1 MARKPKEIAIEA
13 YDQEVEKAMEAV
25 AKSKQRYED
34 DCAKLKDAL
43 DKRDAARSRK
53 LLDAIAK
60 SSRTYDEIL
69 KFIIGDSE
77 ED

>member
-1 MARKPKEIAIEA
+1 MARKPKELDIEV
-13 YDQEVEKAMEAV
+13 YDQEVAKAMEAV
-25 AKSKQRYED
+25 ERSKQRYED

-60 SSRTYDEIL
+60 SSRTYDEIM
-69 KFIIGDSE
+69 KYIIGESE